1 VRALIAAFAFL
12 TRLPVPAGA
21 ASGVDIGRSIAFF
34 PVVGLA
40 LGGMLAGGALMLS
53 GALAPL
59 VVAVLLVAVLAVL
72 TGGLHLDGLADLFDA
87 IGGGRGDRA
96 RMLELMRDSRIGAH
110 GSAALSLALI
120 AKVVALGHALER
132 HDLVSILT
140 FPALA
145 RWAVVPAIVFV
156 PYARQEGLGLGF
168 VRSGR
173 ARDVGAATVLM
184 AVAAIV
190 LRRRTVFVAAA
201 AALSVVVV
209 LAVWLRR
216 RLGGLTGDVYGAAI
230 ELAEVAALVAG
241 SAG

>member
-1 VRALIAAFAFL
+1 VGALFAAFGFL
-12 TRLPVPAGA
+12 TRLPVPARAADGA
-21 ASGVDIGRSIAFF
+21 TIGRSVAFF

-40 LGGMLAGGALMLS
+40 LGGVLAGGALVLS
-53 GALAPL
+53 RVLAPII
-59 VVAVLLVAVLAVL
+59 VAVLLVALLAVL

-87 IGGGRGDRA
+87 VGGGRGDRA

-110 GSAALSLALI
+110 GAAALALGLI
-120 AKVVALGHALER
+120 AKVVALGHAIER
-132 HDLVSILT
+132 HDLATILA

-156 PYARQEGLGLGF
+156 PYARPEGLGLGF

-173 ARDVGAATVLM
+173 ARDVGTATVLM
-184 AVAAIV
+184 AAAAIA
-190 LRRRTVFVAAA
+190 LRRREVYVAAA
-201 AALSVVVV
+201 AALAVVVV

-241 SAG
+241 GAA